1 MGSPV
6 LPSEAA
12 LPRHQLVRIR
22 PAAWAAL
29 LALRPELD
37 GEPLLGGWAER
48 GWPLIVRRALPD
60 ETEEGLPL
68 GLPLPPSAGKRR
80 IAVQIRHGDIVS
92 VAALPD
98 LADAMASAPPAW
110 QACLRELIA
119 AGDRHG
125 VQPRVF
131 GSLAWQHL
139 TGLSYL
145 GPASDL
151 DLIWPLPRR
160 ERIGALLADL
170 ARIEAR
176 APMRLDGELVRA
188 DGAGVNW
195 RELHAGIPELALKT
209 AADVVL
215 CSIDEF
221 AGEPA

>member
-22 PAAWAAL
+22 PTAWTAL
-29 LALRPELD
+29 LASRPELG

-60 ETEEGLPL
+60 EPQAGLPL

-80 IAVQIRHGDIVS
+80 IAVQVRHGDIVS
-92 VAALPD
+92 VAPLPN
-98 LADAMASAPPAW
+98 LADAMASAPPDW
-110 QACLRELIA
+110 QACLRELITVGA
-119 AGDRHG
+119 RHD

-139 TGLSYL
+139 TGLTYL
-145 GPASDL
+145 GPSSDL

-160 ERIGALLADL
+160 DRIGALLEEL
-170 ARIEAR
+170 AQVEAR